1 MRCSDWEFVP
11 LTTEQRHYAAADAAV
26 ALLIWETIEREH
38 TAKNVSPFAPKQPA
52 TLLPKLTE
60 VDQTTPSPM
69 PMSPPPDWKTTF
81 SSVSSTI
88 SSLSQFITSAPFH
101 SSPSRLKR
109 SLPTSSSSPRVKR
122 SLDMAILDSPTQDSI
137 ARAVD
142 PSPAHELKESDVD
155 EYLEGAFLE
164 DEYLEDDCMEDE
176 YPEDDCMEDDV
187 PAANFVDDYP
197 TDDDVG
203 AALEDDDLATAIDL
217 AAAMEDGD
225 LVAVMEDG
233 NCDAAELDDAD
244 LLDGIDFDD
253 YDLNSF

>member
-1 MRCSDWEFVP
+1 
-11 LTTEQRHYAAADAAV
+11 
-26 ALLIWETIEREH
+26 
-38 TAKNVSPFAPKQPA
+38 
-52 TLLPKLTE
+52 
-60 VDQTTPSPM
+60 
-69 PMSPPPDWKTTF
+69 
-81 SSVSSTI
+81 
-88 SSLSQFITSAPFH
+88 
-101 SSPSRLKR
+101 
-109 SLPTSSSSPRVKR
+109 
-122 SLDMAILDSPTQDSI
+122 MAILDSPTQDSI

-155 EYLEGAFLE
+155 EYLE
-164 DEYLEDDCMEDE
+164 DDCMEDE
-176 YPEDDCMEDDV
+176 NLEDDCMEDDV